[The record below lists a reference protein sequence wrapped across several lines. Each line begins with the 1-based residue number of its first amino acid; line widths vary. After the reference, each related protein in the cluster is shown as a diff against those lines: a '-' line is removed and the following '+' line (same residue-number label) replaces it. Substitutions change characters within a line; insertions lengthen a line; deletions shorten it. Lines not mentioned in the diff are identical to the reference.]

1 MRSEAFDSL
10 DREFAALLQRLE
22 PRASEPLALAAMLV
36 SRAIRT
42 GHVCID
48 LRRPPTLEGGP
59 SNSKPARLPTFE
71 AWRAELASAS
81 VVGQPGEFKPLILD
95 PHGRLYLHRY
105 WTYETLVAD
114 GIKSRLTSPG
124 TMAPSTTALLDRYFG
139 PRDST
144 APDWQR
150 QAVETALS
158 RRFTVIS
165 GGPGTGK
172 THTIA
177 ILVAALLE
185 SAGRSAPRI
194 ALAAPTGKAAVRLQ
208 EALQIARQSLPC
220 PAEVRAQFPENATTV
235 HRLLGAVPGAVEP
248 RYHATNPLPFE
259 VILIDEASM
268 VDLALMAKLFAA
280 CRPATRLVLV
290 GDMDQLA
297 SVEAGAVLGD
307 ICDGVRTKEERAP
320 EPGQGDIHTQ
330 TASSALSASIV
341 QLRKNHRF
349 RDGEGIA
356 ALSRALNAGEAD
368 LAMQHLN
375 SGGNGALQLRSL
387 PTPETLASTL
397 QETISR
403 HFDTLLALASQPE
416 QALRQLAGFRILCA
430 LRKGPYGTEAINAG
444 IENLLRRNGQ
454 IRSTTPF
461 YPGRPVLILRND
473 YNLRLFNG
481 DVGLVLPHPDTGE
494 LRAWFL
500 DAEGRAH
507 DFAPGRLPEHETVFA
522 MTVHKSQ
529 GSEFQDLLMILPD
542 RDSPVLTR
550 ELIYTGVTR
559 ARRRVELWLDEPT
572 LRLALARRTERASGL
587 ASRLWE
593 AVASADLAPT
603 GR

>member
-22 PRASEPLALAAMLV
+22 SRISEPLALAAMLV

-48 LRRPPTLEGGP
+48 LRQPPTLDASP
-59 SNSKPARLPTFE
+59 SHSTTTRPPAFE

-95 PHGRLYLHRY
+95 SHGRLYLHRY

-114 GIKSRLTSPG
+114 GINARLTSPVVM
-124 TMAPSTTALLDRYFG
+124 TPSTAALLNRYFG
-139 PRDST
+139 PRNTT

-150 QAVETALS
+150 QAVETALT

-177 ILVAALLE
+177 ILVATLLE
-185 SAGRSAPRI
+185 SAGRPAPRV

-208 EALQIARQSLPC
+208 EALQLARQSLPC
-220 PAEVRAQFPENATTV
+220 PADVRAQFPENATTV
-235 HRLLGAVPGAVEP
+235 HRLLGAIPGAVEP
-248 RYHATNPLPFE
+248 RYNATHPLPFD
-259 VILIDEASM
+259 VIVIDEASM

-280 CRPATRLVLV
+280 CRPVTRIVLV

-307 ICDGVRTKEERAP
+307 ICDGVRTKPTPELAP
-320 EPGQGDIHTQ
+320 GEIP
-330 TASSALSASIV
+330 APAAASALSASIV

-349 RDGEGIA
+349 QDGEGIA
-356 ALSRALNAGEAD
+356 ALSRALNAGDAD
-368 LAMQHLN
+368 AAIRHLN

-387 PTPETLASTL
+387 PAPETLASSL
-397 QETISR
+397 EETISR
-403 HFDTLLALASQPE
+403 HFDALLALASRPE
-416 QALRQLAGFRILCA
+416 DALRQLTGFRILCA

-444 IENLLRRNGQ
+444 VEILLRRNGR

-572 LRLALARRTERASGL
+572 LRVALTRRTERASGL
-587 ASRLWE
+587 AARLWE
-593 AVASADLAPT
+593 TLPGSELAPT
-603 GR
+603 GP

>member
-1 MRSEAFDSL
+1 MKSEAFDSL

-22 PRASEPLALAAMLV
+22 PRASEGLALAAMLV

-48 LRRPPTLEGGP
+48 LRHPPALETGP
-59 SNSKPARLPTFE
+59 AAPARMPAFDV
-71 AWRAELASAS
+71 WRAELASAS
-81 VVGQPGEFKPLILD
+81 VVGTPGEFKPLILD

-105 WTYETLVAD
+105 WIYETLVAD
-114 GIKSRLTSPG
+114 GIQSRLTSPG
-124 TMAPSTTALLDRYFG
+124 APPQSTVGLLDRYFG
-139 PRDST
+139 PENPN

-150 QAVETALS
+150 CAVETALS

-185 SAGRSAPRI
+185 SAGRPAPRI
-194 ALAAPTGKAAVRLQ
+194 ALAAPTGKAAIRLQ
-208 EALQIARQSLPC
+208 EALQVARQSLPC
-220 PAEVRAQFPENATTV
+220 PAEIRAQFPESATTV

-248 RYHATNPLPFE
+248 RYNASHPLPFD

-280 CRPATRLVLV
+280 CRLATRLVLV

-307 ICDGVRTKEERAP
+307 ICDGVRTGS
-320 EPGQGDIHTQ
+320 EPSHDQRKITRQD
-330 TASSALSASIV
+330 LRASIV
-341 QLRKNHRF
+341 PLRKNHRF

-356 ALSRALNAGEAD
+356 ALSQALNPGDAD
-368 LAMQHLN
+368 TALQHLN
-375 SGGNGALQLRSL
+375 SGGSGALHSRPL
-387 PTPETLASTL
+387 PAPEALARAL
-397 QETISR
+397 QEMISPQ
-403 HFDTLLALASQPE
+403 FDALLALASRPE
-416 QALRQLAGFRILCA
+416 EALRQLAGFRMLCA
-430 LRKGPYGTEAINAG
+430 LRTGPYGTEAINTG
-444 IENLLRRNGQ
+444 IENLLRQDGR

-593 AVASADLAPT
+593 DLPSSERSEPAPI
-603 GR
+603 GP